1 MTKLANQRC
10 LPQDGNTAFTPY
22 EVKVHLAMLQGW
34 TLADHDHGAPA
45 AIEKTFR
52 FANWHETIA
61 FVNALAW
68 VAQREDHHPQL
79 AVSFD
84 ACAVRLDTHAVG
96 GLSLNDF
103 ICAAKFDALVT

>member
-1 MTKLANQRC
+1 MSKLAEQRC
-10 LPQDGNTAFTPY
+10 LPQDGGHAFTPF
-22 EVKVHLAMLQGW
+22 EVKTHLAMLQGW
-34 TLADHDHGAPA
+34 SLSEGKPA

-52 FANWHETIA
+52 FAHWHETIA

-68 VAQREDHHPQL
+68 IAQREDHHPQL

-96 GLSLNDF
+96 GLSINDF